1 MPIVSPHRIPII
13 VGLAAVIA
21 RINDVRRRAGN
32 VSRAT
37 NNLLYWTVT

>member
-13 VGLAAVIA
+13 VGVADVID
-21 RINDVRRRAGN
+21 RINDVRRRTVN

-37 NNLLYWTVT
+37 DNLLYWTVT